1 MKDNLSHNLK
11 ISLNLCSEGIGF
23 PDELKDNVEVL
34 DLYPTP
40 PSVDKERYGNLV
52 YWLNS
57 GDYL

>member
-1 MKDNLSHNLK
+1 MGEKYLSK

-52 YWLNS
+52 Y
-57 GDYL
+57 